1 MRPECL
7 IRTPEMADL
16 IGAGLDRTVL
26 SLRPFL
32 SESRFGKNLPV
43 TMLGH
48 GVRLTISS
56 LALCVAGSAGAQGN
70 LDQSKTAAQL
80 YASNCATCHES
91 LASVRK
97 TKSSF
102 ELESFLNQH
111 YTSNRESAA
120 NLAAY
125 LKGQERLS
133 VEPQRRRGAMSE
145 VRPPEPTSSASEEDI
160 PRPPADIPEVPPS
173 AIATSLSHVV
183 DTGVKPHRRASSAT
197 SLPRLK
203 PAEIPPAPGAPNKLQ
218 IND

>member
-1 MRPECL
+1 M
-7 IRTPEMADL
+7 
-16 IGAGLDRTVL
+16 V
-26 SLRPFL
+26 
-32 SESRFGKNLPV
+32 
-43 TMLGH
+43 GH

-56 LALCVAGSAGAQGN
+56 LALCVASSAGAQGN

-91 LASVRK
+91 PQSVSN
-97 TKSSF
+97 TQSF
-102 ELESFLNQH
+102 SKLESFLSQH

-125 LKGQERLS
+125 LKQERLS
-133 VEPQRRRGAMSE
+133 VESQRRRGAMSE
-145 VRPPEPTSSASEEDI
+145 VRPPEPTPSASEEDI

-183 DTGVKPHRRASSAT
+183 DTGVKPHRRASSAAP
-197 SLPRLK
+197 LPRFR
-203 PAEIPPAPGAPNKLQ
+203 PAELAPAPAAPNKPASVQ